1 MVTFLNDLLF
11 TRIPMFA
18 LFANVFLLFTL
29 LSAKKDASIRA
40 FMGLLAA
47 FLLWTG
53 GYHGNDA
60 LLQGDLSDL

>member
-11 TRIPMFA
+11 TRTPMVA

-29 LSAKKDASIRA
+29 LSAKKDVFIRV

-47 FLLWTG
+47 FLLWAGGAFCMRCQFYPGTG
-53 GYHGNDA
+53 F
-60 LLQGDLSDL
+60 